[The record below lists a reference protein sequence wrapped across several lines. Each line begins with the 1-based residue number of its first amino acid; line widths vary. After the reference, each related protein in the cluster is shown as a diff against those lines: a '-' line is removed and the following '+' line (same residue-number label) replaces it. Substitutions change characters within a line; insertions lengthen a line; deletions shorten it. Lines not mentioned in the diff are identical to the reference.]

1 MALDI
6 QRFIQRFIEEALD
19 HLGRMAEGIAALER
33 DRANTERINELFR
46 SAHTMKGSSRM
57 LKLTPITATAHSL
70 EELLS
75 ALREGQ
81 QSAGP
86 EIIGLLY
93 QGMDALSDLVG
104 LLADGSAPEALPAA
118 NPALCQA
125 LEAAAS
131 GQDNPCAS
139 STPLPA
145 DVSTATLSPTAEP
158 SPTATPAAEE
168 PGEMRLND
176 SVRVRLER
184 LDEVIRLMGEV
195 LSGHTHMHHLAGWAR
210 RFAGNT
216 QAPDQSELAAFSREL
231 REGVL
236 TQEALMVE
244 LHDRALQM
252 RMLPLNIV
260 FDPLSRLAR
269 DMARSLGKQVDCRV
283 RGSEIELDRQMID
296 HLSDPLVHLLRNALD
311 HGIEPPEVRLAAGK
325 PARGQLTLEA
335 WQDGGWVMIE
345 VSDDGAGIA
354 LAALREKALHKQLLS
369 REQLDAL
376 SERETQ
382 ELIFRPG
389 FSTSALITDFSGRG
403 VGMDVVKRSVVDTL
417 SGDLQLTSR
426 PGQGTCFTLRLPLS
440 LAMMRVLLFQAG
452 GLTLGVTAQYVVE
465 LVELP
470 ASRFIATAGGWA
482 LTLYNE
488 FIPVIALAE
497 LLGLPSTAVA
507 TSDAPSEAR
516 DPGRLLLVVHQGHE
530 KLALIID
537 ALVEEG
543 DRVIKPL
550 PKHLRSLPLISGMV
564 THQRNDLVSLLH
576 VPALL
581 ERMRQTSM
589 PSTQKAPSTRAH
601 RVLVVDDSLN
611 TREIEKD
618 VLEAWGYHVTLAEN
632 GEDGLQKALAES
644 FDAILTDV
652 EMPRMDGFA
661 LTARLREEHA
671 YRHCPIIIITSREKE
686 TDRRRGLDVGAD
698 AYIVKGSFD
707 QNILVD
713 TLKALLG

>member
-33 DRANTERINELFR
+33 DRVNTEHIDELFR

-81 QSAGP
+81 QSAEP
-86 EIIGLLY
+86 AIIGLLY
-93 QGMDALSDLVG
+93 QGLDALSDLVG

-118 NPALCQA
+118 DPALCQA

-131 GQDNPCAS
+131 GRAAPSAS
-139 STPLPA
+139 STPSPA
-145 DVSTATLSPTAEP
+145 DASTIASSPTAEP
-158 SPTATPAAEE
+158 SPTATEE

-184 LDEVIRLMGEV
+184 LDEVIRLMGEI
-195 LSGHTHMHHLAGWAR
+195 LSGHSHMHHLAGWAH
-210 RFAGNT
+210 RFSGNT
-216 QAPDQSELAAFSREL
+216 PPSEQSELAAFSREL
-231 REGVL
+231 RDGVL

-260 FDPLSRLAR
+260 FEPLSRLAR

-311 HGIEPPEVRLAAGK
+311 HGIEPPEARLAAGK

-417 SGDLQLTSR
+417 SGDLQLASR
-426 PGQGTCFTLRLPLS
+426 LGQGTSFTLRLPLS
-440 LAMMRVLLFQAG
+440 LAMMRVLLIQAG

-550 PKHLRSLPLISGMV
+550 PKHLRGLPLVSGMV

-632 GEDGLQKALAES
+632 GEDGLQKALAEP

-661 LTARLREEHA
+661 LTARLREEDA